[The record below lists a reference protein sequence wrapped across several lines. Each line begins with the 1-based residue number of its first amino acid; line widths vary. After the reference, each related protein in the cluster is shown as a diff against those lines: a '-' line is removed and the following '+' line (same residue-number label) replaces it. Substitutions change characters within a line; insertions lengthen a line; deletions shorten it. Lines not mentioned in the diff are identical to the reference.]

1 MVGKGARFLAPVALV
16 AVSVGVYLLVH
27 SAFAHHTMTT
37 SSTTATIVNNQG
49 RPGSTG
55 SSKHRARRFYVV
67 RAGDTLSEI
76 ADRTGVPVA
85 DITALNPSLANA
97 PNSLQPGQRLRLR
110 R

>member
-1 MVGKGARFLAPVALV
+1 MVGKAGRILAPAALV
-16 AVSVGVYLLVH
+16 AVTVGVYLLVH

-37 SSTTATIVNNQG
+37 SSTTATIANNRG
-49 RPGSTG
+49 GHP
-55 SSKHRARRFYVV
+55 SSPKHRPHRFYVV
-67 RAGDTLSEI
+67 RPGDTLSEI